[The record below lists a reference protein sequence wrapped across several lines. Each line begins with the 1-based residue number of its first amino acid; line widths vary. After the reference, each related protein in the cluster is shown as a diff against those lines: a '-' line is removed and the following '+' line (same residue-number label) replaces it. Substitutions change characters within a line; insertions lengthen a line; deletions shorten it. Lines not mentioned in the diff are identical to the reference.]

1 MQFFSSQSLM
11 LLQTILSQNLKSL
24 PYLIFTLSNILS
36 LAILSLTQ
44 ILTNNWRQI
53 DIPSIS
59 LYIKELSYVL
69 VRVAMGWV
77 WIGYTQTQPK
87 NFTREYSNPRIRLSP
102 IPNVYQIFL
111 TCGFPYRPKPCF
123 FKHLKIWQNTQ
134 IISLFFV
141 TFLIIKL
148 FYWTCMLVYK
158 LNKLAI

>member
-24 PYLIFTLSNILS
+24 PYLTIHFKQYTKLSNFEPHSNFDKQLKTNRYT
-36 LAILSLTQ
+36 LA
-44 ILTNNWRQI
+44 
-53 DIPSIS
+53 SIS

-87 NFTREYSNPRIRLSP
+87 NFTCEYSNPRIRLSP

-123 FKHLKIWQNTQ
+123 FKHLKI
-134 IISLFFV
+134 
-141 TFLIIKL
+141 
-148 FYWTCMLVYK
+148 
-158 LNKLAI
+158 